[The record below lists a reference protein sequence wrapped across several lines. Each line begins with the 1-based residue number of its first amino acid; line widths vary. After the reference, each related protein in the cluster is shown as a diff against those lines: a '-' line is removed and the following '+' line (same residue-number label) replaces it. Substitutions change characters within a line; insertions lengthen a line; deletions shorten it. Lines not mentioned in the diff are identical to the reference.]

1 MSDAKLY
8 IVSTPIGNLGDF
20 SARAVETLQSVQLIA
35 AEDTRHSG
43 RLLQHFNIKTPMW
56 AVHDHNERQQADSIL
71 QRLSEGE
78 NIALI
83 SDAGTPLISDPGFFL
98 VRAVRQAGFDV
109 VPIPGCCA
117 LIAALSVSGLPTDR
131 FAFHGF
137 APVKKQAKAT
147 FFEQLKTQS
156 LTSIIYESPH
166 RILDT
171 LETMLTVLGP
181 DRYVVLARE
190 ITKTFETVH
199 GDTLGA
205 LLDWVKADSNQQ
217 RGEFVVLIEPLEE
230 PDAHIITSESEEVL
244 RKLMK
249 ELSLKQAVSLTVD
262 ITGIKKKQI
271 YQRALEIQE
280 ED

>member
-8 IVSTPIGNLGDF
+8 IVSTPIGNLADF

-43 RLLQHFNIKTPMW
+43 RLLQHFNIQTPMW
-56 AVHDHNERQQADSIL
+56 SVHDHNERKQVDSIL

-98 VRAVRQAGFDV
+98 VRAVRHAGFDV

-137 APVKKQAKAT
+137 APVKKQAKT
-147 FFEQLKTQS
+147 LFIEQLKTAPS
-156 LTSIIYESPH
+156 TSIFYESPH

-171 LETMLTVLGP
+171 LETLLAVLGP

-190 ITKTFETVH
+190 ITKAFETIH
-199 GDTLGA
+199 GDTLEK
-205 LLDWVKADSNQQ
+205 LLAWVKADSNQQ
-217 RGEFVVLIEPLEE
+217 RGEFVVLIEPVEE
-230 PDAHIITSESEEVL
+230 VDSHLITPESEHVL

-249 ELSLKQAVSLTVD
+249 ELSLKQAVSLTVE